1 MRNKTTSTLILAVIC
16 LLCAPAIAQV
26 ELDEKMLKMEGKRDR
41 YFEAGMREYGI
52 SGSFSFAEEDE
63 TVTGLQLLPKW
74 GLFIAD
80 FDRVKGALA
89 FEVEPMVGM
98 FFTPSQAVQA
108 GVNVLFTYNFE
119 TGTKLIPFFSMGAG
133 FLYTDLRVNELG
145 SRFNASPQGGPGIK
159 YMLND
164 NTALSFQSRIH
175 HISNAGT
182 ASPNRGI
189 DSVLF
194 LMGLDFYR

>member
-1 MRNKTTSTLILAVIC
+1 MHKKLTISLTF
-16 LLCAPAIAQV
+16 LLVGLLSAQAIAQV
-26 ELDEKMLKMEGKRDR
+26 ELDEKMIKLNGQKDR

-52 SGSFSFAEEDE
+52 SGGFGFADEDE
-63 TVTGLQLLPKW
+63 FITDFLLMPKW

-89 FEVEPMVGM
+89 FEVEPVLGM
-98 FFTPSQAVQA
+98 HITPSQAVEA
-108 GVNVLFTYNFE
+108 GFNVLFTYNFE
-119 TGTKLIPFFSMGAG
+119 TGTRFVPFFSAGAG

-145 SRFNASPQGGPGIK
+145 SRFNGSPQGGLGVK

-164 NTALSFQSRIH
+164 RTALSLMGRIR

-182 ASPNRGI
+182 ASPNRGV
-189 DSVLF
+189 DSIFL
-194 LMGLDFYR
+194 LMGIDFYR